1 MIWTER
7 TLCSTHAV
15 QLRGAKP
22 HGLECGR
29 ERGYLWVCSETARGY
44 LQRLRR
50 DAAGSEALELR
61 TALDAVTCAADEEAE
76 AAARG
81 VARGIDVAGRATC
94 SSTRMRGGGSRL
106 LRWSLLLRSRRQDG
120 GRGGQVAA
128 VRCCMGALGKKAG
141 LARAMD
147 GAGHSLRHSCREG
160 GSSKPTWEAP
170 ASAQSDSTAGRMA
183 APAAST
189 PAVGMPACVLA
200 AISVE
205 SRELSLRLRTWS
217 AACRDNTPHR
227 LCTLTCA

>member
-81 VARGIDVAGRATC
+81 VVQGIDVAGCATC

-128 VRCCMGALGKKAG
+128 VRCCVGALGRKVG
-141 LARAMD
+141 LARAM
-147 GAGHSLRHSCREG
+147 GWHWARSASERN
-160 GSSKPTWEAP
+160 SSKASKEAP
-170 ASAQSDSTAGRMA
+170 ASAQPGSA
-183 APAAST
+183 
-189 PAVGMPACVLA
+189 PAVGTPARVLA
-200 AISVE
+200 AV
-205 SRELSLRLRTWS
+205 S
-217 AACRDNTPHR
+217 AD
-227 LCTLTCA
+227 CAQSPER

>member
-29 ERGYLWVCSETARGY
+29 ERGYLWVCSETAQGY

-76 AAARG
+76 AAARA
-81 VARGIDVAGRATC
+81 VARGIDVAGCATC

-106 LRWSLLLRSRRQDG
+106 LRWRACYSGAGGKPEAEVVRLRRCAAAWAHWG
-120 GRGGQVAA
+120 GRWAWQGPWVGTGHALHPRGTAA
-128 VRCCMGALGKKAG
+128 RPPRKLLPVHSQAARPQSACQHACSQQSALTA
-141 LARAMD
+141 L
-147 GAGHSLRHSCREG
+147 S
-160 GSSKPTWEAP
+160 PQ
-170 ASAQSDSTAGRMA
+170 SADCG
-183 APAAST
+183 
-189 PAVGMPACVLA
+189 
-200 AISVE
+200 
-205 SRELSLRLRTWS
+205 
-217 AACRDNTPHR
+217 
-227 LCTLTCA
+227 